1 MQELF
6 ELYNYYIIF
15 IYIYNNYIYEHLGT
29 QANHIGSKYL
39 VVVHVFPF

>member
-6 ELYNYYIIF
+6 ELYTYII
-15 IYIYNNYIYEHLGT
+15 IYIYTYEHLGT